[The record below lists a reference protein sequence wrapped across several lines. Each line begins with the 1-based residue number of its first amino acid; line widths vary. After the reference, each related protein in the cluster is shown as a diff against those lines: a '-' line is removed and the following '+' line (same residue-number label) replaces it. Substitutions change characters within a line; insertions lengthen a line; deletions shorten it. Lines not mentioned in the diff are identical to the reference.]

1 MARKLFTVKELAD
14 SVRSRID
21 ELNRDTIDD
30 ERDILPALNRAL
42 EYAVDV
48 YARRYPDPYVTY
60 ADISLVDGDV
70 DYEMPEDAYEDRV
83 LKIDLMYNSLFYYDL
98 KRVSYRDLAPY
109 ETTTSSTNP
118 YYYAIVGRNIRV
130 TPTPS
135 GTSSLRVWYVKNPEP
150 LVLPQ
155 GRITVVGSG
164 VGASNNYVVVDS
176 IGSQLSTENDEL
188 ANYVNIINARTGQ
201 VRGTFQILSIDEDRI
216 TFRSSSPTRT
226 EIFGQPVLVG
236 SDNVT
241 TVSTRQDDYICL
253 ASGTCVPFLSAPT
266 SNFLIQFSVAEL
278 SRQLGLNSAEE
289 EQVLAKFEK
298 QISSTWSGRENTIR
312 VQKRSSI
319 YGTTYRAWPLTQKD
333 NGNG

>member
-1 MARKLFTVKELAD
+1 LL
-14 SVRSRID
+14 
-21 ELNRDTIDD
+21 
-30 ERDILPALNRAL
+30 
-42 EYAVDV
+42 
-48 YARRYPDPYVTY
+48 
-60 ADISLVDGDV
+60 
-70 DYEMPEDAYEDRV
+70 
-83 LKIDLMYNSLFYYDL
+83 YNGLFYYDL
-98 KRVSYRDLAPY
+98 KRVSYRDLAPF
-109 ETTTSSTNP
+109 ETAASSTNP

-135 GTSSLRVWYVKNPEP
+135 GTASLRVWYVKNPEP

-164 VGASNNYVVVDS
+164 TGANNYVVVDA

-188 ANYVNIINARTGQ
+188 NNYVNVINARTGE
-201 VRGTFQILSIDEDRI
+201 VRGTFQILSIDEDRV

-236 SDNVT
+236 ADNNIA
-241 TVSTRQDDYICL
+241 SIGTRQDDYVCL

-298 QISSTWSGRENTIR
+298 QISSTWSGRENTVR
-312 VQKRSSI
+312 VQKRSGV
-319 YGTTYRAWPLTQKD
+319 YGTAYRPWPLIQKD
-333 NGNG
+333 NK